1 MSIKRI
7 FNLLLTLLIVGGLS
21 FACSGNEEQPKPNE
35 KPQEEEPKDP
45 DDPSNPDDPKDPEDE
60 PQTIT
65 FQAAAAQREGLAA
78 QWAAEDEIAIWWS
91 ADGRVVAKASEAG
104 ENTEFELDEIEE
116 AEAYYAIYPAT
127 GVESFADGVFSL
139 SVPSVQN
146 GALSDVDIWLASTSA
161 EDKSLAFKPATA
173 LVKLE
178 VESSEY
184 DRVVFR
190 AANGEALAGTVS
202 VSFGEEG
209 LVFGEEVADPAESIQ
224 MAIPGPGV
232 YYLSVLPGTL
242 EKGVFASFYKGE
254 KAAPMV
260 YLEGATKADPAVLA
274 SAGKLDKMIVYDYY
288 VSEAG
293 SGNKD
298 GRSEAN
304 AMSLDS
310 LRAFVA
316 QPLDGEGNQIDELAH
331 LMAAILDGTTVHFAD
346 GTYVL
351 NVNGSEHPAKIEFT
365 GYPKQVDL
373 TFEGSNAAILSGGN
387 EYRVLTLG
395 NQINLTL
402 NGMAVKD
409 GNLESFISDEGAG
422 ISVAAGGSG
431 NATLNANGTLFSNN
445 RCLENN
451 SENKGNSGG
460 AIRCAKGTVN
470 LVNCVFDETNHA
482 RNGGSVFTNNDAA
495 VVNCTGCTFKS
506 YSYNTGGA
514 ANNSKGKQYFTNC
527 TFDGCYTYSGCGGA
541 LHANAA
547 NCVVVV
553 DGCTFHACKARTKDA
568 SSSNK
573 ESGII
578 SVQTADFTIN
588 NSVFENCEGIA
599 GALIFLQGSDNLFK
613 CNNTVFKNNTGSDRG
628 LIKGNGSGANDIASV
643 GFFNNCVFYNNKM
656 KTNQW
661 GNILHGGNPAVACF
675 NNCTFYGNTREQAG
689 GNGVGLNTDGSII
702 LLNSTFI
709 EADDLVSVRAATN
722 DGDGRNCVLLANS
735 IVLNTSSGKPFI
747 ASDKLKPAKSSSYN
761 CIMGSVYTA
770 PENYSSHNDV
780 MDATEASLEGGSYN
794 ATSNLYLWNGPDGSF
809 TKMASSDFEE
819 ILKTG
824 AGVRPTKKTHPY
836 LGTKTIGE
844 AFYEWL
850 VSIDAIGKDAA
861 GNSRG
866 SLWWPGAYQY

>member
-7 FNLLLTLLIVGGLS
+7 FNLLLTLLVVGGLS
-21 FACSGNEEQPKPNE
+21 FACSGKEEQPKPNE

-45 DDPSNPDDPKDPEDE
+45 DDPSNPDDPKDPENPGDE

-161 EDKSLAFKPATA
+161 EDKSFAFKPATA

-316 QPLDGEGNQIDELAH
+316 QPLDGEGKQIDELAH

-351 NVNGSEHPAKIEFT
+351 NVNSSEHPAKIEFT

-409 GNLESFISDEGAG
+409 GNLTSVSEEGAG
-422 ISVAAGGSG
+422 VLLAAGGSG
-431 NATLNANGTLFSNN
+431 SATLNAIGTLFSGNK
-445 RCLENN
+445 N
-451 SENKGNSGG
+451 STSQSGG
-460 AIRCAKGTVN
+460 AIRVAKGTFN
-470 LVNCVFDETNHA
+470 ATNCTFDEENYA
-482 RNGGSVFTNNDAA
+482 RNGASIYSNNDAA
-495 VVNCTGCTFKS
+495 EVNCTGCTFRS
-506 YSYNTGGA
+506 HSMNTGGA
-514 ANNSKGKQYFTNC
+514 ANNSRGKQRYVNC
-527 TFDGCYTYSGCGGA
+527 LFDGCYTEGGTGGA
-541 LHANAA
+541 IHVNAA
-547 NCVVVV
+547 GAVVTIKN
-553 DGCTFHACKARTKDA
+553 CTFKDCRAFTNELEKPNDNKA
-568 SSSNK
+568 
-573 ESGII
+573 SGII
-578 SVQTADFTIN
+578 SMQTADVTIEG
-588 NSVFENCEGIA
+588 SVFDGCYSSA
-599 GALIFLQGSDNLFK
+599 GAVILMQKSEACLLK
-613 CNNTVFKNNTGSDRG
+613 CNNCIFKNNKGRSRG
-628 LIKGNGSGANDIASV
+628 LIQIAGTDKNGSGLGVA
-643 GFFNNCVFYNNKM
+643 FFNDCVFYNNEM
-656 KTNQW
+656 VTGAW
-661 GNILHGGNPAVACF
+661 GLVFHGANPTAACF
-675 NNCTFYGNTREQAG
+675 NNCTIYGNTREAYTNQS
-689 GNGVGLNTDGSII
+689 VGLNTDGSLIFT
-702 LLNSTFI
+702 NSTYVN
-709 EADDLVSVRAATN
+709 ADGLAALRNTNASSTAFLV
-722 DGDGRNCVLLANS
+722 ANS
-735 IVLNTSSGKPFI
+735 IVINTGATVSGSEVKDFVNSAAMKTPFH
-747 ASDKLKPAKSSSYN
+747 AYN
-761 CIMGSVYTA
+761 SIMGQSYSA
-770 PENYSSHNDV
+770 PASTFETGTSIH
-780 MDATEASLEGGSYN
+780 DATMATLSGGQYSEADN
-794 ATSNLYLWNGPDGSF
+794 AYLWNGPSQE
-809 TKMASSDFEE
+809 FEMMTPAAFE
-819 ILKTG
+819 TAVKSVNVNNGNTLVG
-824 AGVRPTKKTHPY
+824 GE
-836 LGTKTIGE
+836 LGT
-844 AFYEWL
+844 AFYNWL
-850 VSIDAIGKDAA
+850 EGLGAIGKDAA

-866 SLWWPGAYQY
+866 SLWWPGAYQN